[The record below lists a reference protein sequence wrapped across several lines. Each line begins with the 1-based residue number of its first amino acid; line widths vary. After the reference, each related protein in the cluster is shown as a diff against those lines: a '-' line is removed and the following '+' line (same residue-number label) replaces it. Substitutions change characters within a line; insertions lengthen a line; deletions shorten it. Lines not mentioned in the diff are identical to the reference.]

1 MWIKIE
7 KPKKTAKDKV
17 VEMNR
22 RSKSDRRS
30 FGRAAKF
37 PVINRIG
44 KLIKQDRRST
54 PDRRIA
60 NIHVKELDVHFDEK
74 QFKKN

>member
-1 MWIKIE
+1 MWFKKE
-7 KPKKTAKDKV
+7 NPKHVVEDKV
-17 VEMNR
+17 VEIDR
-22 RSKSDRRS
+22 RSDSDRRS
-30 FGRAAKF
+30 FGRATKF

-60 NIHVKELDVHFDEK
+60 NIHVKELQVNFDEK
-74 QFKKN
+74 QFKS

>member
-1 MWIKIE
+1 MWFKKE
-7 KPKKTAKDKV
+7 KPNNVFKENV
-17 VEMNR
+17 VEMDR
-22 RSKSDRRS
+22 RSESDRRS

-37 PVINRIG
+37 PVIDRIG
-44 KLIKQDRRST
+44 RLIKRDRRSM

-74 QFKKN
+74 QFKN

>member
-1 MWIKIE
+1 MWFKKE
-7 KPKKTAKDKV
+7 KPNILIEENV
-17 VEMNR
+17 VEMDR

-30 FGRAAKF
+30 FGQAAKF
-37 PVINRIG
+37 PVIDRIG
-44 KLIKQDRRST
+44 RLIKRNRRSM

-74 QFKKN
+74 QFKN